1 MQELLVHLV
10 CRDSLLQAVRN
21 MFHCAFDTGDAKLIP
36 PPRMFTQ
43 TGGRSR
49 CIHTTQTSY
58 QRDLLVSM
66 GDRPLDRNI
75 WEAFYHRLGVL
86 VLGMILET
94 DVAQKKGI
102 RHVTPSGRGE

>member
-1 MQELLVHLV
+1 MRNSFRHLGCLL
-10 CRDSLLQAVRN
+10 RRAVEVD
-21 MFHCAFDTGDAKLIP
+21 AFIP
-36 PPRMFTQ
+36 PKHP
-43 TGGRSR
+43 
-49 CIHTTQTSY
+49 

-94 DVAQKKGI
+94 DVAQKRVLDMSRPWKG
-102 RHVTPSGRGE
+102 RMTTHAGALVVTSYDKVI